1 MKVNKSEFVKV
12 LDAIGMP
19 GSTFTDDQ
27 LQKKVQ
33 KLEKLKGDTEIKD
46 DDVNG
51 LYEDIVAAVNKGDKI
66 TFFDEDEKKGKGK
79 GGKGKGGKPSKNG
92 RGGPAAGNGGVGIIA
107 SLIEW
112 LQAASSGKPISKPQ
126 MLEKLEK
133 RFPDRDSEGMKT
145 TINIQVPSRITSDK
159 GFKVKKNEKGYW
171 IDGKSS
177 AATSEKGGKKKSSKK
192 KEAETAEA

>member
-66 TFFDEDEKKGKGK
+66 TFVEEEKKGKGK
-79 GGKGKGGKPSKNG
+79 GKGKAGKPSKNG

-177 AATSEKGGKKKSSKK
+177 ATTEKGGKKKSSKK
-192 KEAETAEA
+192 KEAETVEA